1 MADSPSF
8 IVNLDHL
15 GLIAIRGNKA
25 MDFLQGQFTCD
36 MREVTP
42 TQTRLAAHCNA
53 KGRVL
58 SSFRVIHYDGQLY
71 LITPKTMQTAI
82 IQQLIKPAQLSRITL
97 EIEDKLQL
105 LGCVGDSL
113 SQKLTTYFPCLPEAT
128 DAAQL
133 SNNALAIR
141 IRNDQ
146 ARFLVV
152 YDQAFSL
159 APLDHPQRNN
169 DYWRLLDIQSG
180 IASIQPG
187 TSGLFTPHMLNYPAL
202 NAVSFKKGCYI
213 GQEVVARTEY
223 LGKSKR
229 GLWLASIAYDTLPL
243 PGDPLYGKDETLVGT
258 VVEAAFDEAGD
269 CQLLAV
275 ANTAAAVN

>member
-1 MADSPSF
+1 MVDSYSYIIP
-8 IVNLDHL
+8 LEHL
-15 GLIAIRGNKA
+15 GVVAIRGTKA
-25 MDFLQGQFTCD
+25 MDFLQGQLTCD
-36 MREVTP
+36 MREVTLV
-42 TQTRLAAHCNA
+42 QTRLAAHCNV

-58 SSFRVIHYDGQLY
+58 SSFRVIQYDGQLY
-71 LITPKTMQTAI
+71 LITPKTMQAAV
-82 IQQLIKPAQLSRITL
+82 IQQLTKPAQLSRVTL

-113 SQKLTTYFPCLPEAT
+113 SQKLTTYFPSLPAAT
-128 DAAQL
+128 DSAQPG
-133 SNNALAIR
+133 NNALAIR

-146 ARFLVV
+146 TRFLIVH
-152 YDQAFSL
+152 DSTLPLASL
-159 APLDHPQRNN
+159 
-169 DYWRLLDIQSG
+169 DYPRHDDNYWQLLEIQSG

-187 TSGLFTPHMLNYPAL
+187 SSGLFTPHMLNYPAL

-229 GLWLASIAYDTLPL
+229 GLWLASMTQDTLPS
-243 PGDPLYGKDETLVGT
+243 PGDPLYGEEETPIGT
-258 VVEAAFDEAGD
+258 VVEAAFDEVGK

-275 ANTAAAVN
+275 VNTAEIE